1 MQKSIHIDYQDNL
14 SVEKKLLLQAALGDE
29 ALCLTAWHDWK
40 IRVDIDNIDSD
51 SYLLLPLLYRNLLI
65 HQINDI
71 EITQLKG
78 IYRKNWYKNQFFLD
92 QLTQI
97 WSTFSEAGIACI
109 VLGDLAINL
118 SVYSNLGDRVI
129 NNLELMI
136 PVEDFDNTIRVL
148 NELGWHSRVEI
159 IKKSFFE
166 FYSSIYLW
174 NEVGDCLHLHWRL
187 WEGILYNNLISK
199 TTVLNNNDLN
209 FTILDFPYQIIHI
222 CSKIKRLDFN
232 FTLYWLADIIMIIK
246 QFQQN
251 QNANFELIISNLQKY
266 HVAIP
271 FNNFIH
277 IQRVLGI
284 LNESFSKQIDSIS
297 ITEKEQRE
305 FNWIIQKRKRFLGH
319 FIQYYLGYLQ
329 WKMINFRSDH
339 WLEVLIYIKKY
350 LLFKIVYQPPR

>member
-1 MQKSIHIDYQDNL
+1 MQKSIRIDYQDNL

-40 IRVDIDNIDSD
+40 ICVDIDNIDSD

-97 WSTFSEAGIACI
+97 WSAFSEAGIACI

-297 ITEKEQRE
+297 ITEKEQKE